1 MEWIS
6 EFNGVQ
12 FPRGLFALDQSRVFE
27 QSRMRV
33 TGGEGEYDLNGI
45 RSRLQQQSYS
55 YEFVKTLNCPS
66 WADELDVLFG
76 SAITSGILKKSNG
89 LYTRRATGKIVSIKD
104 ASSIADWQAKRQ
116 KLIYQFSAEPYWYND
131 NQTTRAFTASTG
143 FNVTNRGNARAIKY
157 AVLTITSNVSN
168 PFTFT
173 VTPLGTSVNYYG
185 AFKYGTKKYT
195 LLNTGFAA
203 SSLTY
208 AAATVSASLVFDSGN
223 NTVRVN
229 GVDAYGNIT
238 RPATQMALFWLE
250 PGVNQIAFNQA
261 VTGNL
266 VFRDCYL

>member
-6 EFNGVQ
+6 EFNGIQ
-12 FPRGLFALDQSRVFE
+12 FRRGLFNFDQTRDFE
-27 QSRMRV
+27 QSRMKV
-33 TGGEGEYDLNGI
+33 TGGEGDYDLNGI
-45 RSRLQQQSYS
+45 RSRLQQQTYS
-55 YEFVKTLNCPS
+55 FEFTRQLNCY
-66 WADELDVLFG
+66 DFQDTLDAIAA
-76 SAITSGILKKSNG
+76 SAITSGILKKTDGRSI
-89 LYTRRATGKIVSIKD
+89 RRATAKVANIKD
-104 ASSIADWQAKRQ
+104 VSSIDDWQDKRQ
-116 KLIYQFSAEPYWYND
+116 RLIYQFSAEPYWYND
-131 NQTTRAFTASTG
+131 NATTQTFTSSTG

-173 VTPLGTSVNYYG
+173 VTPLGTSPNYYG
-185 AFKYGTKKYT
+185 AFKYGTKKYSSV
-195 LLNTGFAA
+195 NTGFAA

-208 AAATVSASLVFDSGN
+208 AAVTTASLVFDAGN

-229 GVDAYGNIT
+229 GVDAYTNIT

-250 PGVNQIAFNQA
+250 PGVNQIAFNQT